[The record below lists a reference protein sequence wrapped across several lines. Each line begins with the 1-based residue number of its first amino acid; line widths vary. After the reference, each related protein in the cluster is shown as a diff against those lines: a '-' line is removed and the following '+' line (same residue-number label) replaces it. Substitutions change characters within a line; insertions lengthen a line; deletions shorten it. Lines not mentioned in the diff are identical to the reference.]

1 MKPLTLEN
9 YKELLPYLEIA
20 NYKEYNSNIVTL
32 LMWNN
37 LYHMY
42 FETTDTYALICSKDE
57 KGILWLA
64 PHCKKEYRKDAMEA
78 MMRISK
84 EQHIPFSICA
94 LVKEFRDWILEEYP
108 LQFMIENVIDA
119 QDYIYDRFQQ
129 ES

>member
-57 KGILWLA
+57 KVSYGLPHIVKKNIEKMLW
-64 PHCKKEYRKDAMEA
+64 KR
-78 MMRISK
+78 
-84 EQHIPFSICA
+84 
-94 LVKEFRDWILEEYP
+94 
-108 LQFMIENVIDA
+108 
-119 QDYIYDRFQQ
+119 
-129 ES
+129 